1 VRTLIY
7 SEEISSASPYGTQ
20 IAPGEGRR
28 PIPFY
33 LDKAAEELSFP
44 TIYCGYERQTK
55 DNLSYTDIAKSE
67 LRRYDRRACIP
78 TKVLYA
84 FKKSFNEKVR
94 SAVQVC
100 FRKKTNDQ
108 IIKASEARTADFINN
123 AIVRDE
129 GYSLFK
135 NIQSSPSY
143 WKRKT
148 QTIQSMVRQIGKYTL
163 FITLSAAETQWTELL
178 VMLKQFQHEDSIT
191 EMEASNLSYTEKAD
205 LIRKDPVTCMRHF
218 DHRFK
223 TFFKTVLESKQ
234 GIFSKNKLTDYFTRL
249 EFQARGSPHSHG
261 LYWLENSPEYIP
273 GDEESVQK
281 CCQFIDEYITCER
294 NESPEIDPFVS

>member
-1 VRTLIY
+1 
-7 SEEISSASPYGTQ
+7 
-20 IAPGEGRR
+20 
-28 PIPFY
+28 

-44 TIYCGYERQTK
+44 TIDCGYERQTK

-108 IIKASEARTADFINN
+108 IIMASEARTADFIKN

-129 GYSLFK
+129 EYSLFK
-135 NIQSSPSY
+135 SIRSSPSY
-143 WKRKT
+143 WKQKT
-148 QTIQSMVRQIGKYTL
+148 QTIQSMVRQIGKCTL
-163 FITLSAAETQWTELL
+163 FITLSAAEIQWTELL
-178 VMLKQFQHEDSIT
+178 VMLKQVQHGESIQSIT

-205 LIRKDPVTCMRHF
+205 LSERILSRASGILITDLKHF
-218 DHRFK
+218 SR
-223 TFFKTVLESKQ
+223 Q
-234 GIFSKNKLTDYFTRL
+234 YCNQNKGYFRRINLQTISL
-249 EFQARGSPHSHG
+249 
-261 LYWLENSPEYIP
+261 
-273 GDEESVQK
+273 V
-281 CCQFIDEYITCER
+281 
-294 NESPEIDPFVS
+294 